1 MIVWSRVRSEAVN
14 ASTKNKARRRNSPGF
29 VDFPRRAKAIELN

>member
-1 MIVWSRVRSEAVN
+1 MIVQDGMRSEAVN

-29 VDFPRRAKAIELN
+29 VAFPRRLKAIELN